1 MSNELLE
8 SFREAYRNL
17 ELLPLLDQRELE
29 KFRVDYGREVLE
41 DLEQLVEDSPSGT
54 GKIIFTGHRGCGK
67 STLLAEFSRKLRD
80 DYFVVFFSISD
91 LIEMS
96 DINHINILF
105 AIAVRLMEEAQKQQ
119 VEIKQSTKDAFYRWF
134 AKHTRIE
141 TEEVRAETSAGFK
154 LFELIAGRLKAD
166 AAIRN
171 EIKLEFMRKVSDLI
185 AQINI
190 IASVVQTASKK
201 EIIVIIDDLDKLD
214 LKVVREVF
222 QEQIKALFQPNF
234 QIIFTIPISAFRE
247 VSLAATIQ
255 VETNDQIVQ
264 MPVSKLFKQG
274 EYRQANGTPQPEA
287 MATLQAVLDK
297 RIPQQLLEAKTAEQ
311 IIIQSGGVLRELIRI
326 TNQCC
331 RICLKLVRREPERRD
346 IIINQAVL
354 DEAITKFSIDF
365 DTRIGNAD
373 YDILETTYQN
383 FQPDDPKEQRFLDL
397 LHGLY
402 ILEYR
407 NARLWYD
414 VHPIVTELLMN
425 RISQK
430 LNN

>member
-1 MSNELLE
+1 MTNELLE

-67 STLLAEFSRKLRD
+67 STLLAEFSRQLHD

-96 DINHINILF
+96 DVNHINILF
-105 AIAVRLMEEAQKQQ
+105 AIAVRLMAEAQKQQ
-119 VEIKQSTKDAFYRWF
+119 VEIKQSTKDGFYQWF
-134 AKHTRIE
+134 AKKTQIK
-141 TEEVRAETSAGFK
+141 TEEFRAETSAGFD
-154 LFELIAGRLKAD
+154 LFKSITGKLKAD

-171 EIKLEFMRKVSDLI
+171 EIKQEFMRKVSELI

-190 IASVVQTASKK
+190 IASVVQAASKK

-255 VETNDQIVQ
+255 TETNDQIVQ
-264 MPVSKLFKQG
+264 MPVSKLFRQG
-274 EYRQANGTPQPEA
+274 EHRQAGAVPQAEA
-287 MATLQAVLDK
+287 MAILQAVLDK
-297 RIPQQLLEAKTAEQ
+297 RVPHHLLEPKTAEQ

-331 RICLKLVRREPERRD
+331 RICLKLVRRQPERRD
-346 IIINQAVL
+346 IIINEAILQ
-354 DEAITKFSIDF
+354 EAITKFSIDF

-373 YDILETTYQN
+373 YEILETTYKN
-383 FQPDDPKEQRFLDL
+383 FQPNDPKEQRFLDL

-414 VHPIVTELLMN
+414 VHPIVTRLLMKKIEN
-425 RISQK
+425 
-430 LNN
+430 